1 MRKILSYS
9 LWGNDPKYLDGM
21 RANVELAAKWYPGW
35 TVMIA
40 CPVDTMFALHVNGIA
55 YNVMNTGST
64 NAGLF
69 WRIEPAT
76 SAAADIVCIRDA
88 DSRIGERE
96 RDAVAEFESGLYA
109 LHVMRDHPAH
119 GAEIM
124 GGMWGCRP
132 PMLPRN
138 LSSLL
143 AEKIAAVN
151 ASDGSNH
158 VRQKYEGRFG
168 WMSDQPFLTRVLWD
182 ALPPSQILAHDDYW
196 RYGDCRPFSVPK
208 PTPRD
213 FVGQVYSATGEAKY
227 ECP

>member
-1 MRKILSYS
+1 MRKILSFS

-21 RANVELAAKWYPGW
+21 RENVDLAAKWYPGW
-35 TVMIA
+35 TVMIH
-40 CPVDTMFALHVNGIA
+40 CPIDTMYELGVSGVA
-55 YNVMNTGST
+55 YQIKKSIIVSS
-64 NAGLF
+64 GLF
-69 WRIEPAT
+69 WRILPAT
-76 SAAADIVCIRDA
+76 SWCNDIVCVRDA

-96 RDAVAEFESGLYA
+96 RDAVDEFESGPYA

-132 PMLPRN
+132 QLLPKTFGSD
-138 LSSLL
+138 LTIK
-143 AEKIAAVN
+143 EHEVYMG
-151 ASDGSNH
+151 DGSNH

-182 ALPPSQILAHDDYW
+182 ALPPSQILAHDDYG
-196 RYGDCRPFSVPK
+196 RYGSPSKFRVPK